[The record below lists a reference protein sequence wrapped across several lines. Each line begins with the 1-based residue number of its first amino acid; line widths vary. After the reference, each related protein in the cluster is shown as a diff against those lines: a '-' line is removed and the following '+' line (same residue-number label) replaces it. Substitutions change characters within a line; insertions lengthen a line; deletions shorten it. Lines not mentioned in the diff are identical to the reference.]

1 MAFEKISLDSWLSS
15 QTEVFKCDSDN
26 YEAISL
32 PSRGTIRSAGYD
44 FRSPFKIIISPDTD
58 YIMPTG
64 IKWNPDQST
73 LLAKTITYE
82 REENTCQCKR
92 SDINYEVTQ
101 TLNVLNCVLQ
111 MYPRSSLGM
120 KYGFRFL
127 NTTPII
133 DADYYNNPGNEGH
146 IFIGFRCS
154 KEMEI
159 NVGDKICQGLI
170 IPYLTYG
177 EDISDTRNGGIG
189 STGK

>member
-1 MAFEKISLDSWLSS
+1 MAFEKISLNSWLSS
-15 QTEVFKCDSDN
+15 QTDAFKCDSEN
-26 YEAISL
+26 YEVINL
-32 PSRGTIRSAGYD
+32 PTRGTIRSAGYD
-44 FRSPFKIIISPDTD
+44 FKSPFKITVSPDID

-64 IKWNPDQST
+64 IKWNPERTSM
-73 LLAKTITYE
+73 LAKLITYE
-82 REENTCQCKR
+82 SGRRYPYKGEV
-92 SDINYEVTQ
+92 DINYEVDQ
-101 TLNVLNCVLQ
+101 TLNILNCVLQ

-177 EDISDTRNGGIG
+177 EEIANTRNGGIG